1 VLHIITGFISLGVL
15 PVVEFGVCGTA
26 CSVLITSYHSGDKI
40 QKNER
45 GGTLA
50 RMGDRGGTY
59 RVFMGR
65 PEGRSTLGRP
75 IRKWEDNIKV
85 DF

>member
-1 VLHIITGFISLGVL
+1 VIKSRKMREAGHV
-15 PVVEFGVCGTA
+15 
-26 CSVLITSYHSGDKI
+26 
-40 QKNER
+40 
-45 GGTLA
+45 A

-59 RVFMGR
+59 RVFMER

-75 IRKWEDNIKV
+75 IRKLEDNIKV